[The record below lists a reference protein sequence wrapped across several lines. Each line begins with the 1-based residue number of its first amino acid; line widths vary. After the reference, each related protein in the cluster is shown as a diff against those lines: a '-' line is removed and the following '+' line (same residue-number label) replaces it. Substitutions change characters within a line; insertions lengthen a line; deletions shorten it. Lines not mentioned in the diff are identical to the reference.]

1 MSTLGRPGTWWSRSR
16 RARRISLE
24 RWQGVGYLHGPALLA
39 WLLMIMPAVIDAQ
52 NSREYASVAYPQAAS
67 QAMALAP
74 HRQPQPS

>member
-1 MSTLGRPGTWWSRSR
+1 MSSLGRPGTWWSRSR

-52 NSREYASVAYPQAAS
+52 NSREDASVACPLAAS
-67 QAMALAP
+67 QALALAL

>member
-1 MSTLGRPGTWWSRSR
+1 MSSLGRSSTWWSRSR

-39 WLLMIMPAVIDAQ
+39 WLLVIMPAVIDAQ
-52 NSREYASVAYPQAAS
+52 NSREDASVAYPLAAS
-67 QAMALAP
+67 QALALAP

>member
-1 MSTLGRPGTWWSRSR
+1 MSSLGRSTTWWSRSR

-39 WLLMIMPAVIDAQ
+39 RPLVIMPAVIDAQ
-52 NSREYASVAYPQAAS
+52 NSREDASVAYPLAAS
-67 QAMALAP
+67 QAVALAP

>member
-1 MSTLGRPGTWWSRSR
+1 M
-16 RARRISLE
+16 
-24 RWQGVGYLHGPALLA
+24 GYLHGPALLA